1 MHSCIG
7 MKKSMILMLM
17 VALPL
22 LTGCDFFRKLAGRP
36 TSEDIEDKRIAIM
49 RAEEAAHQ
57 ARQDSIM
64 MEQQKV
70 IDSIAV
76 MDSIKQQKSNIIK
89 TDSLGGLLETELDAR
104 YYIIVGSFRSKANAE
119 SLLAT
124 ATANGYTP
132 ILISFKNGLI
142 AVGVGSSD
150 NIKDA
155 FASLNKVRAEKFCP
169 ADAWILV
176 NE

>member
-1 MHSCIG
+1 
-7 MKKSMILMLM
+7 MILMLM

-22 LTGCDFFRKLAGRP
+22 FTGCDFFRKLAGRP
-36 TSEDIEDKRIAIM
+36 TSEDIENKRIAIM

-64 MEQQKV
+64 ME
-70 IDSIAV
+70 
-76 MDSIKQQKSNIIK
+76 QQKSNIIK

-124 ATANGYTP
+124 AATNGYAPT
-132 ILISFKNGLI
+132 LISFKNGLI

-155 FASLNKVRAEKFCP
+155 FASLNKVRTEKFCP

>member
-1 MHSCIG
+1 
-7 MKKSMILMLM
+7 MLM

-49 RAEEAAHQ
+49 RAEEAVHQ

>member
-1 MHSCIG
+1 

>member
-1 MHSCIG
+1 

-36 TSEDIEDKRIAIM
+36 TSEDIENKRIAIM

-57 ARQDSIM
+57 ARLDSIRI
-64 MEQQKV
+64 EHQKV
-70 IDSIAV
+70 VDSLAM
-76 MDSIKQQKSNIIK
+76 MDSIKQQGGSILKPS
-89 TDSLGGLLETELDAR
+89 SLGGLFATKLQAR
-104 YYIIVGSFRSKANAE
+104 YYVIVGSFRSRANAE
-119 SLLAT
+119 SLLKKASVL
-124 ATANGYTP
+124 GYSP
-132 ILISFKNGLI
+132 ALISFNNGLI
-142 AVGVGSSD
+142 AVGVAPAD

-155 FASLNKVRAEKFCP
+155 NSSLRKVRLEKFCP
-169 ADAWILV
+169 SDVWILV

>member
-1 MHSCIG
+1 
-7 MKKSMILMLM
+7 MLM

-119 SLLAT
+119 SLLAI

-155 FASLNKVRAEKFCP
+155 FASLNKVSAEKFCP

>member
-1 MHSCIG
+1 
-7 MKKSMILMLM
+7 MLM

-22 LTGCDFFRKLAGRP
+22 FTGCDFFRKLAGRP
-36 TSEDIEDKRIAIM
+36 TSEDIENKRIAIM

-57 ARQDSIM
+57 ARQDSI
-64 MEQQKV
+64 V

-76 MDSIKQQKSNIIK
+76 MDSLKQQKSNIIK

-124 ATANGYTP
+124 AATNGYAPT
-132 ILISFKNGLI
+132 LISFKNGLI

-155 FASLNKVRAEKFCP
+155 FASLNKVRTEKFCP

>member
-1 MHSCIG
+1 
-7 MKKSMILMLM
+7 MILMLM

-22 LTGCDFFRKLAGRP
+22 FTGCDFFRKLAGRP
-36 TSEDIEDKRIAIM
+36 TSEDIENKRIAIM

-76 MDSIKQQKSNIIK
+76 MDSLKQQKSNIIK

-124 ATANGYTP
+124 AATNGYAPT
-132 ILISFKNGLI
+132 LISFKNGLI
-142 AVGVGSSD
+142 AVRVGSSD

-155 FASLNKVRAEKFCP
+155 FASLNKVRTEKFCP

>member
-1 MHSCIG
+1 
-7 MKKSMILMLM
+7 MILMLM